1 MMKEADRSKEE
12 FIAELHALRRWLA
25 ELETDAA
32 LSGQEVPPLD
42 AAEGQRAEEALR
54 ESEAKNRALVRTIP
68 DALFRM
74 SREGIYLDFIPAEG
88 FETLLPLKHSWE
100 DLSTR
105 SCLLRLLRRRYIVL
119 FAKVRNE
126 DEDKLVVARYNLA
139 TWLWDGE
146 PIELDLLDEVTDFT
160 AVVNQQRRIM
170 AGKEP
175 ILPMVV
181 V

>member
-74 SREGIYLDFIPAEG
+74 SREGIYLDFIPVEG
-88 FETLLPLKHSWE
+88 FEALLPPEAFLGRPVHE
-100 DLSTR
+100 
-105 SCLLRLLRRRYIVL
+105 
-119 FAKVRNE
+119 
-126 DEDKLVVARYNLA
+126 
-139 TWLWDGE
+139 
-146 PIELDLLDEVTDFT
+146 
-160 AVVNQQRRIM
+160 
-170 AGKEP
+170 
-175 ILPMVV
+175 ILPAEIAETAIHRSFR
-181 V
+181 

>member
-1 MMKEADRSKEE
+1 M
-12 FIAELHALRRWLA
+12 
-25 ELETDAA
+25 
-32 LSGQEVPPLD
+32 
-42 AAEGQRAEEALR
+42 
-54 ESEAKNRALVRTIP
+54 
-68 DALFRM
+68 FRM
-74 SREGIYLDFIPAEG
+74 SREGIYLDFIAAEG

-119 FAKVRNE
+119 FAKVRN
-126 DEDKLVVARYNLA
+126 DNEDKLVVARYNLA

>member
-42 AAEGQRAEEALR
+42 AAEEALR

-74 SREGIYLDFIPAEG
+74 SREGVYLDFIPAEG
-88 FETLLPLKHSWE
+88 FEALLPPEAFLGRPVHE
-100 DLSTR
+100 
-105 SCLLRLLRRRYIVL
+105 
-119 FAKVRNE
+119 
-126 DEDKLVVARYNLA
+126 
-139 TWLWDGE
+139 
-146 PIELDLLDEVTDFT
+146 
-160 AVVNQQRRIM
+160 
-170 AGKEP
+170 
-175 ILPMVV
+175 ILPAEIAETAIHRSFR
-181 V
+181 